1 MIFKKPLVA
10 ISLPL
15 FAAAVASAAIFV
27 KIPSI
32 PGESKDKEH
41 KDWIDVLSVSG
52 LPRDA
57 ASGLPTGKR
66 QHKPISIAKPVDKAT
81 PMLARSSG
89 GKGLPSA
96 MTLSKD
102 GVRYQLTGVTVTS
115 VKRLGDKEV
124 LTLTY
129 AGMKKLPAMRA
140 VKAQDYNSSRSNRG
154 GRAPAAKPG
163 GANHN
168 TTRSNR

>member
-1 MIFKKPLVA
+1 MIRR
-10 ISLPL
+10 PL
-15 FAAAVASAAIFV
+15 FLAIAVAFLSVATASAAIFV

-41 KDWIDVLSVSG
+41 KGWIDVLSVSG

-66 QHKPISIAKPVDKAT
+66 QHKPISITKPVDKAT
-81 PMLARSSG
+81 PILARSSR
-89 GKGLPSA
+89 GKSFPSA
-96 MTLSKD
+96 ITLSKD
-102 GVRYQLTGVTVTS
+102 GVRYQLTGVKVNS
-115 VKRLGDKEV
+115 VKRQGNKEV

-129 AGMKKLPAMRA
+129 GAIKKLGGIRA
-140 VKAQDYNSSRSNRG
+140 VKAQDYNSSRSNNSS
-154 GRAPAAKPG
+154 RAAVKPG

>member
-1 MIFKKPLVA
+1 MIRRLLFLA
-10 ISLPL
+10 IAFVFLSL
-15 FAAAVASAAIFV
+15 ATANAAIFV

-41 KDWIDVLSVSG
+41 KEWIDVLSVSG

-66 QHKPISIAKPVDKAT
+66 QHKPISITKPVDKAT

-89 GKGLPSA
+89 GKGFPSTI
-96 MTLSKD
+96 TLSKD
-102 GVRYQLTGVTVTS
+102 GVRYQLTGVKVAS
-115 VKRLGDKEV
+115 VKRQGDKEV

-129 AGMKKLPAMRA
+129 GAIKKVGSVRA
-140 VKAQDYNSSRSNRG
+140 LKAQDYNSSRSNNEA
-154 GRAPAAKPG
+154 RAVAAPG